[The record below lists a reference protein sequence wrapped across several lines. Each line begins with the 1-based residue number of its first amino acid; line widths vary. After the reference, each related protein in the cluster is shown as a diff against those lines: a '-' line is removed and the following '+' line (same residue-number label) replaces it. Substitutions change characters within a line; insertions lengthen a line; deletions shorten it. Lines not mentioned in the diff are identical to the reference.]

1 MLSKLLG
8 GSLVETVGKVI
19 DSVHVSD
26 EERGKIKIRLQELE
40 NEINNKQME
49 INLADAQS
57 TATDISGILQRS
69 WRPLIG
75 FSAAISIFWEFV
87 LKNFIMFFL
96 AVFEVQTQPLPSMD
110 MEQLMPLVMALLGMA
125 GLRTFEK
132 SKKITK

>member
-1 MLSKLLG
+1 MLSNLLG

-19 DSVHVSD
+19 DSVHTSE
-26 EERGKIKIRLQELE
+26 EERGKIKIKLQELE
-40 NEINNKQME
+40 NEINAKQME

-75 FSAAISIFWEFV
+75 FSAALAIFFEFV
-87 LKNFIMFFL
+87 LKPFIVFFL
-96 AVFEVQTQPLPSMD
+96 GVFNIEVGPLPQMN

-132 SKKITK
+132 HKKITK

>member
-40 NEINNKQME
+40 NEINSKQME

-75 FSAAISIFWEFV
+75 FSAALAIFWEFV
-87 LKNFIMFFL
+87 LKNFIVFFL
-96 AVFEVQTQPLPSMD
+96 AVFEIETLPLPSMN

>member
-40 NEINNKQME
+40 NEINAKQME
-49 INLADAQS
+49 INLADAKS

-96 AVFEVQTQPLPSMD
+96 AVFEVETQPLPSMD